1 MACVAQFFPQQS
13 RGPTEP
19 QGAFVYSANANADC
33 SSLLFGIVVVAAL
46 VILFGAICK
55 CNRLEISLWDAP
67 VAGHDEPVAHVAD
80 ALLDL
85 AVAPR
90 SESNSNN
97 CILL

>member
-1 MACVAQFFPQQS
+1 MSSSAPSTASGCA
-13 RGPTEP
+13 R
-19 QGAFVYSANANADC
+19 YSANATADC
-33 SSLLFGIVVVAAL
+33 SSLLFGIVVVAVL

-80 ALLDL
+80 VLLDS
-85 AVAPR
+85 AVAPQ

-97 CILL
+97 TILL